1 MTVRS
6 GARGRGQAG
15 VPGVARAGRDPRD
28 RLDGQ
33 PCRRHVM
40 DVDIAVLGG
49 PLMSTIAELGSFLAS
64 GQAAAT
70 RALPP
75 GSDTTRPPTAP
86 MPSRPAARW
95 I

>member
-1 MTVRS
+1 
-6 GARGRGQAG
+6 
-15 VPGVARAGRDPRD
+15 
-28 RLDGQ
+28 
-33 PCRRHVM
+33 M

-64 GQAAAT
+64 EQAAAT

-86 MPSRPAARW
+86 MPSLPAARW

>member
-1 MTVRS
+1 
-6 GARGRGQAG
+6 
-15 VPGVARAGRDPRD
+15 
-28 RLDGQ
+28 
-33 PCRRHVM
+33 M

-86 MPSRPAARW
+86 MPSRSAARC

>member
-1 MTVRS
+1 
-6 GARGRGQAG
+6 
-15 VPGVARAGRDPRD
+15 
-28 RLDGQ
+28 
-33 PCRRHVM
+33 M

-49 PLMSTIAELGSFLAS
+49 PLMSIAELGSFLAS

-86 MPSRPAARW
+86 MPSLPAARW